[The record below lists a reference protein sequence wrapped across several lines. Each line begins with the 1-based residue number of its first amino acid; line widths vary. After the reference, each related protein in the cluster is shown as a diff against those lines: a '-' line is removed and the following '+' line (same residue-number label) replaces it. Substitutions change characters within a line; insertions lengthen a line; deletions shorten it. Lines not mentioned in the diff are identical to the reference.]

1 VALEEAEARPR
12 TARLGRDRVRETFS
26 GASLR
31 ELLIGGAHLGALWA
45 FAFVQPLLDLLGKNA
60 DFWVARSNTAGD
72 ILIFSIGFTLLPPLV
87 VLAVE
92 AVVKIVSERAY
103 RALHLVLV
111 ALLFAVFVVQIEKR
125 IYSRPAGLMIVI
137 ALALGALFA
146 YGLYRRG
153 FVKQLL
159 DVLTPAP
166 IVFLVLFIFFTN
178 THKLIFPAENANAL
192 GVKVPSNTPVV
203 MVVFDELPTATI
215 MNSSGTAIDAK
226 RFPGF
231 ARLASESTWYRNN
244 STVADFTG
252 RAVPAIETG
261 VNPDWSTL
269 PISSDQPDSIF
280 SLLGG
285 QYRFNVVEPVTDVCP
300 PSLCPNG
307 GGGRPPQRQRTRLK
321 ALVDDLKYV
330 EGKLILPPALANK
343 LPDVSA
349 TFGNFGNNGGG
360 GQTAGQFAQDLFVP
374 PTPGEFQRWVGRI
387 PAGGRSFNF
396 IHMELPHEPFHFLP
410 DGRRYEYT
418 PISDVAGPNAQ
429 KWAAG
434 EGGVAT
440 TEQRHF
446 IQNGYA
452 DTLTQLLIRDLKRKG
467 LWNKAL
473 IVVTADHG
481 INFDPKTYRR
491 IAYPD
496 DFGGIANSPL
506 FIKYPG
512 QKKSR
517 VSEEH
522 THTIDIVP
530 TIAQVLGV
538 HVPYKT
544 QGRPISND
552 GPTGPVTIKN
562 GLKSTVS
569 QPFSKMLAERRL
581 VLRRNALRFGT
592 DTGLWQLGPRSD
604 LLGSPAPPISGAGSA
619 GSATLNKPEQW
630 QHVTFGPGLIVPAFV
645 AASLDDVPDGSL
657 IAIAVNGRVAA
668 TCRSFPFTPPEGGGD
683 HWAGSVIPPQ
693 TLHPGHN
700 SIGVYLIGPSGT
712 LTPLGGN

>member
-12 TARLGRDRVRETFS
+12 TAWPGRERVRETLS

-87 VLAVE
+87 ALAIE
-92 AVVKIVSERAY
+92 AMVKIVSERAY
-103 RALHLVLV
+103 QALHLVLV
-111 ALLFAVFVVQIEKR
+111 ALLFTVFAVQIEKR
-125 IYSRPAGLMIVI
+125 IFQHPAGLMILL

-166 IVFLVLFIFFTN
+166 IVFLVLFIFFSD

-192 GVKVPSNTPVV
+192 GVKVQSDTPVV
-203 MVVFDELPTATI
+203 MVVFDEFPTATI
-215 MNSSGTAIDAK
+215 MEPSGRRIDAK

-231 ARLASESTWYRNN
+231 AELARSSTWYRNN

-261 VNPDWSTL
+261 VNPGFTTL
-269 PISSDQPDSIF
+269 PISSDQPNSIF

-285 QYRFNVVEPVTDVCP
+285 QYKFNVIEPVTDVCP
-300 PSLCPNG
+300 PSLCGAG
-307 GGGRPPQRQRTRLK
+307 GGLAPPPQRTRLK
-321 ALVDDLKYV
+321 QLVDDLKYV
-330 EGKLILPPALANK
+330 EGKLILPPAMAND

-360 GQTAGQFAQDLFVP
+360 GQYAGNFAQDLFVP
-374 PTPGEFQRWVGRI
+374 PSPGEFQRWAGRI
-387 PAGGRSFNF
+387 PRGNRSFNF

-410 DGRRYEYT
+410 DGRSYNYT
-418 PISDVAGPNAQ
+418 PISDIAGPNAQ

-446 IQNGYA
+446 IQTGYA
-452 DTLTQLLIRDLKRKG
+452 DRLTSLLIRDLKQKG

-473 IVVTADHG
+473 VIVTADHG
-481 INFDPKTYRR
+481 INFDPRTYRR
-491 IAYPD
+491 IAYPG

-512 QKKSR
+512 QNGGK
-517 VSEEH
+517 VSETH
-522 THTIDIVP
+522 THTIDILP
-530 TIAQVLGV
+530 TVAQVLGISL
-538 HVPYKT
+538 PFKT
-544 QGRPISND
+544 EGKPIDDD
-552 GPTGPVTIKN
+552 GSGGKVVIKN

-569 QPFSKMLAERRL
+569 QPFSKMLAERKE
-581 VLRRNALRFGT
+581 VLRRSAQRLGA
-592 DTGLWQLGPRSD
+592 DTRLWQLGPRSD
-604 LLGSPAPPISGAGSA
+604 LLGRPAPPVSGAGSA
-619 GSATLNKPEQW
+619 GTATLYHPDYTPDLW
-630 QHVTFGPGLIVPAFV
+630 QDVKFGKDLLVPAFV
-645 AASLDDVPDGSL
+645 AAELEDVPAGSL
-657 IAIAVNGRVAA
+657 IAISVNGRVAA
-668 TCRSFPFTPPEGGGD
+668 TCRAFLFNGD
-683 HWAGSVIPPQ
+683 TWAGAVVPPQ
-693 TLHPGHN
+693 TLHRGHN
-700 SIGVYLIGPSGT
+700 SIGVYLIGPGGS
-712 LTPLGGN
+712 LTALGGN

>member
-1 VALEEAEARPR
+1 VAVEEAPARPR
-12 TARLGRDRVRETFS
+12 TARLGRERVRETLS

-87 VLAVE
+87 ALAVE

-103 RALHLVLV
+103 QALHLVLV
-111 ALLFAVFVVQIEKR
+111 ALLFAVFAVEIQKK
-125 IYSRPAGLMIVI
+125 IYQRPAGLMIVV

-166 IVFLVLFIFFTN
+166 IVFLVIFIFFTN
-178 THKLIFPAENANAL
+178 THKLIFPAENASAL

-203 MVVFDELPTATI
+203 EVLFDEFPTATI
-215 MNSSGTAIDAK
+215 MNSSGTAVDAK

-261 VNPDWSTL
+261 INPDFTTL

-285 QYRFNVVEPVTDVCP
+285 EYRFNVVEPVTDVCP

-330 EGKLILPPALANK
+330 EGKLIFPPAMAND

-349 TFGNFGNNGGG
+349 TFGNFGNNGGS
-360 GQTAGQFAQDLFVP
+360 GQYAGQFAQDLFVP
-374 PTPGEFQRWVGRI
+374 PSPGEFQSWAKRI
-387 PAGGRSFNF
+387 PSGGRSFNF

-446 IQNGYA
+446 IQTGYA
-452 DTLTQLLIRDLKRKG
+452 DRLTSLLIRDLKRRG
-467 LWNKAL
+467 LWDKAL
-473 IVVTADHG
+473 VVVTADHG
-481 INFDPKTYRR
+481 ISFDPRTYRR
-491 IAYPD
+491 IAYPG

-506 FIKYPG
+506 FIKYPD
-512 QKKSR
+512 QKKGK

-522 THTIDIVP
+522 TRTIDVLP

-544 QGRPISND
+544 QGRPISDD
-552 GPTGPVTIKN
+552 GSAGPVTIKN

-569 QPFSKMLAERRL
+569 QPFAKMLAERRV
-581 VLRRNALRFGT
+581 VLQRNARRFGAN
-592 DTGLWQLGPRSD
+592 TGLWQLGPASY
-604 LLGSPAPPISGAGSA
+604 LLGRPAPPLSGAGGS

-630 QHVTFGPGLIVPAFV
+630 QNVKFGKGLTVPAFV
-645 AASLDDVPDGSL
+645 AASLEDVPDGSL

-668 TCRSFPFTPPEGGGD
+668 TCRSFLFDGD
-683 HWAGSVIPPQ
+683 TWAGAVVPPQ
-693 TLHPGHN
+693 TLHRGHN
-700 SIGVYLIGPSGT
+700 SIGVYLIGPGGT

>member
-1 VALEEAEARPR
+1 VAVEETQTRPRAARPE
-12 TARLGRDRVRETFS
+12 AGRVRRTLS
-26 GASLR
+26 GASLG
-31 ELLIGGAHLGALWA
+31 ELLLGGAHLGALWA

-72 ILIFSIGFTLLPPLV
+72 ILIFSIGFTLLPPLIALV
-87 VLAVE
+87 VE
-92 AVVKIVSERAY
+92 AVVKIVSDNAY
-103 RALHLVLV
+103 RVLHLVLV
-111 ALLFAVFVVQIEKR
+111 GLLFAVFALQIEKR
-125 IYSRPAGLMIVI
+125 IFQGPAGLMIVI

-146 YGLYRRG
+146 WGLYKRG

-166 IVFLVLFIFFTN
+166 IVFLVLFIFFSN
-178 THKLIFPAENANAL
+178 THKLIFPAANANAL
-192 GVKVPSNTPVV
+192 GVNVPGKTPVV
-203 MVVFDELPTATI
+203 EVVFDEFPTATI
-215 MNSSGTAIDAK
+215 MDSTGKRIDAK

-231 ARLASESTWYRNN
+231 AKLAGLSTWYRDN

-261 VNPDWSTL
+261 NNPDWSTL

-307 GGGRPPQRQRTRLK
+307 GGGRPQPRQKTRLK
-321 ALVDDLKYV
+321 SLVDDLKYV
-330 EGKLILPPALANK
+330 EGKLILPPAMANK

-349 TFGNFGNNGGG
+349 TFGNFGNNGGN
-360 GQTAGQFAQDLFVP
+360 GQTAGNFAQDLFVP
-374 PTPGEFQRWVGRI
+374 PSPGEFQRWAARI
-387 PAGGRSFNF
+387 PNAGRSFNF

-410 DGRRYEYT
+410 DGRSYNYT
-418 PISDVAGPNAQ
+418 KISDVAGPNAQ

-446 IQNGYA
+446 IQTGYA
-452 DTLTQLLIRDLKRKG
+452 DRLTSLLIRDLKRRG
-467 LWNKAL
+467 LWDKAL
-473 IVVTADHG
+473 VVVTADHG
-481 INFDPKTYRR
+481 IDFDPRTYRR
-491 IAYPD
+491 IASPG

-512 QKKSR
+512 QKQGK
-517 VSEEH
+517 VSELH
-522 THTIDIVP
+522 THTVDILP

-538 HVPYKT
+538 NVPFKT
-544 QGRPISND
+544 EGKPVSEATAGGR
-552 GPTGPVTIKN
+552 VTIKN

-569 QPFSKMLAERRL
+569 EPFEKMLAERRL
-581 VLRRNALRFGT
+581 VLKRDNLRFRP
-592 DTGLWQLGPRSD
+592 DTGLWQLGPRPD
-604 LLGSPAPPISGAGSA
+604 LLGKPAPPVSGAG
-619 GSATLNKPEQW
+619 GSATASLDDESLWDN
-630 QHVTFGPGLIVPAFV
+630 VRFGKNLKVPAFV
-645 AASLDDVPDGSL
+645 AATLQGVKPGSL
-657 IAIAVNGRVAA
+657 IAISVNGRVAA
-668 TCRSFPFTPPEGGGD
+668 TCRAFLFNGD
-683 HWAGSVIPPQ
+683 TWAGAVVPPQ
-693 TLHPGHN
+693 TLHPGRN
-700 SIGVYLIGPSGT
+700 SIGLYLIGSGVS